1 MDRQDAQIL
10 ATYLWPKFFPKDKFV
25 LQDKRVAAITMF
37 CDFFKGEGKA
47 LISKL
52 DPTQEKSLYF
62 DVSSV
67 SQSLPFPD
75 FIDTLRTRPN
85 EVIGCLGCAIS
96 ILKTREFSSN
106 LSEPFCIWPRFQNF
120 DNDWSFTDLKSGT
133 VGQLV
138 NISGY
143 VVKVSPCRPLIE
155 GVSGTTA
162 RKYYRTG
169 LNIMNNIISLKGCTV
184 LHCYGSQ

>member
-10 ATYLWPKFFPKDKFV
+10 ATFLWPKFFPRDKFM

-106 LSEPFCIWPRFQNF
+106 LSEPFFFSC
-120 DNDWSFTDLKSGT
+120 L
-133 VGQLV
+133 L
-138 NISGY
+138 
-143 VVKVSPCRPLIE
+143 
-155 GVSGTTA
+155 
-162 RKYYRTG
+162 
-169 LNIMNNIISLKGCTV
+169 
-184 LHCYGSQ
+184 